1 MPTIEIVS
9 IDGDLSVDQ
18 SDFEIAIRVDKKL
31 ESHRGLFHNFLTRQK
46 GTMIH
51 IGNPDLKNDTDDGFF
66 GGGIINWELESNDI
80 IIPEIDEGDSVSNLG
95 ANQSFKYKFLDEYK
109 GDIDKIIKTALKGSE
124 IKKVYFLTDYQ
135 FGPENSSHEIIYTL
149 TEFWDRHDNE
159 GLDWNK
165 LYELYS
171 V

>member
-9 IDGDLSVDQ
+9 IDSDLSVDQ
-18 SDFEIAIRVDKKL
+18 RDFDVAIRVEKKL
-31 ESHRGLFHNFLTRQK
+31 VSHRGLFYDFLIKQS

-51 IGNPDLKNDTDDGFF
+51 IGNPDFKDDDEGGFF
-66 GGGIINWELESNDI
+66 AGTIIDWGLESNYLI
-80 IIPEIDEGDSVSNLG
+80 ISEVDPNDPTDNPS
-95 ANQSFKYKFLDEYK
+95 ANQSFKYRFLKEYK
-109 GDIDKIIKTALKGSE
+109 SDIDRLIRTAIAQSK

-135 FGPENSSHEIIYTL
+135 FGPEKPSHEVIYTL
-149 TEFWDRHDNE
+149 IDFWDRHDKE

-165 LYELYS
+165 LYEIYS